1 MSAVTLQRDAWGRW
15 VLTLADGQEHVPVTV
30 VRAYPVSAPE
40 EGVAV
45 MDAEGHE
52 LWWCDRLTDQ
62 PQVLAQALREA
73 LQEREFLPEIFRLVS
88 VSSFATPSEWVV
100 ETSRGQ
106 TRLTLKAEED
116 IRRLSPGVLLLS
128 DSHGVQYLI
137 REPQRWDRHAR
148 RLLDRFM

>member
-1 MSAVTLQRDAWGRW
+1 
-15 VLTLADGQEHVPVTV
+15 
-30 VRAYPVSAPE
+30 
-40 EGVAV
+40 
-45 MDAEGHE
+45 
-52 LWWCDRLTDQ
+52 
-62 PQVLAQALREA
+62 

>member
-52 LWWCDRLTDQ
+52 LWWCDRL
-62 PQVLAQALREA
+62 PISHKPWRRPC
-73 LQEREFLPEIFRLVS
+73 ERLCRNANFYLKFS
-88 VSSFATPSEWVV
+88 VW
-100 ETSRGQ
+100 
-106 TRLTLKAEED
+106 
-116 IRRLSPGVLLLS
+116 
-128 DSHGVQYLI
+128 
-137 REPQRWDRHAR
+137 
-148 RLLDRFM
+148 

>member
-1 MSAVTLQRDAWGRW
+1 MSAVTLQRDVWGRW

-62 PQVLAQALREA
+62 PQALAQALREA
-73 LQEREFLPEIFRLVS
+73 LQEREFLPEIFSLVS

-137 REPQRWDRHAR
+137 REPQRWNRHAR

>member
-1 MSAVTLQRDAWGRW
+1 MTAVSLKRDAWGRW
-15 VLTLADGQEHVPVTV
+15 SFTQADGSEHAPVTV
-30 VRAYPVSAPE
+30 VRAHPVTAPD

-52 LWWCDRLTDQ
+52 LWWCDRLNSQGSD
-62 PQVLAQALREA
+62 LAKALQEA
-73 LQEREFLPEIFRLVS
+73 LQEREFLPEIHRLVS
-88 VSSFATPSEWVV
+88 VNTFATPSEWLV
-100 ETSRGQ
+100 ETNRGT

-116 IRRLSPGVLLLS
+116 IRRLSRDVLLLC

-137 REPQRWDRHAR
+137 REPQRWDRQAR

>member
-1 MSAVTLQRDAWGRW
+1 MSSVTLQRDAWGRW
-15 VLTLADGQEHVPVTV
+15 TFMQADGREHVPVTV
-30 VRAYPVSAPE
+30 VRAHPVTAPE

-62 PQVLAQALREA
+62 AEVLAQALREA
-73 LQEREFLPEIFRLVS
+73 LQEREFLPEIVRLVS
-88 VSSFATPSEWVV
+88 VSSFATPSEWLV
-100 ETSRGQ
+100 ETDRGQ

-116 IRRLSPGVLLLS
+116 IRRLSRDVLLLS

>member
-1 MSAVTLQRDAWGRW
+1 MSSVTLQRDAWGRW
-15 VLTLADGQEHVPVTV
+15 VLTLTDGQEHVPVTV
-30 VRAYPVSAPE
+30 VRAYPVSAPD

-52 LWWCDRLTDQ
+52 LWWCDRLADQ
-62 PQVLAQALREA
+62 PQALAQALREA

-116 IRRLSPGVLLLS
+116 IRRLSRGVLLLS

>member
-15 VLTLADGQEHVPVTV
+15 VLALTDGQEHVPVTV

-52 LWWCDRLTDQ
+52 LWWCDRLADQ
-62 PQVLAQALREA
+62 PQALAQALREA

-137 REPQRWDRHAR
+137 REPQRWNRHAR

>member
-1 MSAVTLQRDAWGRW
+1 MSSVTLQRDAWGRW
-15 VLTLADGQEHVPVTV
+15 VLTLTDGQEHVPVTV
-30 VRAYPVSAPE
+30 VRAYPVSAPD

-62 PQVLAQALREA
+62 PQALAQALREA
-73 LQEREFLPEIFRLVS
+73 LQEREFLPEIFSLVS

>member
-1 MSAVTLQRDAWGRW
+1 
-15 VLTLADGQEHVPVTV
+15 
-30 VRAYPVSAPE
+30 
-40 EGVAV
+40 

-62 PQVLAQALREA
+62 PQALAQALREA

>member
-1 MSAVTLQRDAWGRW
+1 MMQVQLQRDAWGLW
-15 VLTLADGQEHVPVTV
+15 CLKLADGSEHVPVTV
-30 VRAYPVSAPE
+30 VRANPVTAPE

-52 LWWCDRLTDQ
+52 LWWCDRLSDQ
-62 PQVLAQALREA
+62 PEVLAKALREA
-73 LQEREFLPEIFRLVS
+73 LREREFLPEILRLIS
-88 VSSFATPSEWVV
+88 VNSFATPSEWLVD
-100 ETSRGQ
+100 THRGQ
-106 TRLTLKAEED
+106 TRLILKAEED
-116 IRRLSPGVLLLS
+116 IRRLNRDVLLLS

>member
-1 MSAVTLQRDAWGRW
+1 MSSVTLQRDAWGRW
-15 VLTLADGQEHVPVTV
+15 VLTLTDGQEHVPVTV

-62 PQVLAQALREA
+62 PQALAQALREA
-73 LQEREFLPEIFRLVS
+73 LQEREFLPEIFSLVS

>member
-1 MSAVTLQRDAWGRW
+1 MSLATLQRDAWGRW
-15 VLTLADGQEHVPVTV
+15 VLTLANGSQHVPVTV
-30 VRAYPVSAPE
+30 VRANPVTAPD

-52 LWWCDRLTDQ
+52 LWWCDRLADQ
-62 PQVLAQALREA
+62 PEAMAKALREA
-73 LQEREFLPEIFRLVS
+73 LQEREFLPEILRLLS
-88 VSSFATPSEWVV
+88 VSSFATPSEWLVD
-100 ETSRGQ
+100 TNRGQ

-116 IRRLSPGVLLLS
+116 IRRLNRDTLLLS

>member
-15 VLTLADGQEHVPVTV
+15 VLTLADGQENVPVTV

-62 PQVLAQALREA
+62 PQALAQALREA

>member
-1 MSAVTLQRDAWGRW
+1 
-15 VLTLADGQEHVPVTV
+15 LTDGQEHVPVTV
-30 VRAYPVSAPE
+30 VRAYPVSAPD

-52 LWWCDRLTDQ
+52 LWWCDRLADE
-62 PQVLAQALREA
+62 PQALAQALREA
-73 LQEREFLPEIFRLVS
+73 LQEREFLPEILRLVS
-88 VSSFATPSEWVV
+88 VSSFATPSEWLV

-116 IRRLSPGVLLLS
+116 IRRLSPSVLLLS